1 MTKPDRKPGQ
11 EDIFR
16 FGDPFKDPIR
26 KVLFS
31 AMKRPLARLLCFK
44 RLNKIYNDYRK
55 LQVVHPDE
63 SFETLVSQVMGL
75 DLQVSDEMVKRIP
88 KTGPLLV
95 VSNHPFGAVDGLLL
109 FKLVGLV
116 REDVHALSNHMMTI
130 IPEYAEK
137 MYEVD
142 VFGGRDA
149 ARKNIG
155 GIKKALKWL
164 RGGHAL
170 IVFPAG
176 EVASLRVKKRMVR
189 DKAWNPTVAGIVR
202 RSKATVLPVCVKGKH
217 GPLFHAMGLIHP
229 RLRTAMIPRAN
240 LQQTHKP
247 IHVYVGNPLPF
258 EKLER
263 YETDKELIDYL
274 RFRSHLLCRWGEAKS
289 RRKAVAD
296 GQDMEPIAE
305 PMPREQLMEELAGL
319 TEENILVESGSFV
332 VFEAGAARIPGM
344 LREIGRLREETF
356 RPVGEGTGRPLDL
369 DRFDDT
375 YRHLVLFNRE
385 EQEVAGAY
393 RFARCDE
400 VMARQGVHGLYSR
413 TLFRFGPELM
423 DILNPALEFGR
434 SFILAK
440 YQRSYQALLL
450 LWRAIGVYMLR
461 NMEYKTMF
469 GCVSMSS
476 DYSETSREVMI
487 RFLKR
492 HSSTPEL
499 AGMVKPKRPPKLK
512 RLKRLDVSL
521 PESAFDDPE
530 NLGAIV
536 DDIEVGRGI
545 PVLYRQYMK
554 LGGRILAFNIDPEFG
569 DCMDGL
575 IMVDI
580 PNTPRKMMDRFIGV
594 EGAEAY
600 LAYHDKLKKKEG

>member
-1 MTKPDRKPGQ
+1 MTKPDRRPGK
-11 EDIFR
+11 EEIFQ
-16 FGDPFKDPIR
+16 FGQPFKDPIR

-44 RLNKIYNDYRK
+44 KLNWIYDEYKARK
-55 LQVVHPDE
+55 QAHPE
-63 SFETLVSQVMGL
+63 ERFEDLVTEIVGI
-75 DLQVSDEMVKRIP
+75 DLQVSEDMVKRIP

-95 VSNHPFGAVDGLLL
+95 VSNHPFGVVDGLLL
-109 FKLVGLV
+109 FKLIGSV
-116 REDVHALSNHMMTI
+116 REDVRALSNHMMMI
-130 IPEYAEK
+130 IPEYAAL

-142 VFGGRDA
+142 VFGGKDS

-164 RGGHAL
+164 KDGHAL

-176 EVASLRVKKRMVR
+176 EVASLRLKKRMVR
-189 DKAWNPTVAGIVR
+189 DNAWSPVVAGLAR
-202 RSKATVLPVCVKGKH
+202 RAGAKVLPVCVKGKH

-240 LQQTHKP
+240 LRQTNKP
-247 IHVYVGNPLPF
+247 IRIFVGNALPM

-274 RFRSHLLCRWGEAKS
+274 RFRSHLLCRWGEARS
-289 RRKAVAD
+289 RRKAVAT
-296 GQDMEPIAE
+296 GQDMEPIAD
-305 PMPREQLMEELAGL
+305 PVPREQLMAELAGL
-319 TEENILVESGSFV
+319 TSEHILVESGPFV
-332 VFEAGAARIPGM
+332 VFEAGATRIPGM

-356 RPVGEGTGRPLDL
+356 RPVGEGTGRALDL

-385 EQEVAGAY
+385 ENEVAGAY

-400 VMARQGVHGLYSR
+400 VMARQGVRGLYSR

-423 DILNPALEFGR
+423 DKLNPALEFGR

-440 YQRSYQALLL
+440 YQKSYQALLL
-450 LWRAIGVYMLR
+450 LWRAIGVYMER
-461 NMEYKTMF
+461 NREYKTMF
-469 GCVSMSS
+469 GCVSVSS

-487 RFLKR
+487 RFLER
-492 HSSTPEL
+492 HRSSPEL
-499 AGMVKPKRPPKLK
+499 AGMIKPKRPPKLK

-530 NLGAIV
+530 NLGSIV

-554 LGGRILAFNIDPEFG
+554 LGGRILAFNIDPDFG

-580 PNTPRKMMDRFIGV
+580 PNTPRKMMDRFLGA
-594 EGAEAY
+594 EAAEAY
-600 LAYHDKLKKKEG
+600 LAFHGKLPQGSR